1 MRDSASFLSSTPS
14 LYVVATPIGHL
25 SDISARALGVLRE
38 VDVVAAE
45 DTRHSQRLLDAHG
58 IRANLL
64 ALHEHNEQTAATKL
78 IALLGEGKHVA
89 LISDAGTPGVS
100 DPGARAVARV
110 LEAGFAVVPVPGV
123 CAAVAALSASGMG
136 EGGFRF
142 VGFLPPK
149 SGARCTGLQALAD
162 EPVPL
167 VFYESP
173 HRIAECLADLAEVLG
188 AQREIVVAR
197 EITKRHEQ
205 IARMPLGEATAWL
218 AADPD
223 RARGEFVLVV
233 SGCPPVEGLPAD
245 AERVLL
251 MLLRELPLK
260 TAAQLAAEI
269 TGAPRKLLYA
279 RALELK
285 QGLE

>member
-25 SDISARALGVLRE
+25 SDISARALGVLSE

-64 ALHEHNEQTAATKL
+64 ALHEHNEHTAATKL

-89 LISDAGTPGVS
+89 MISDAGTPAVS

-110 LEAGFAVVPVPGV
+110 LEAGFPVVPVPGA
-123 CAAVAALSASGMG
+123 CAASAALSASGMG
-136 EGGFRF
+136 EWGFRF

-149 SGARCTGLQALAD
+149 PGARRTALQALAD
-162 EPVPL
+162 SPVPL
-167 VFYESP
+167 VVYESP

-188 AQREIVVAR
+188 AAREIVVAR

-205 IARMPLGEATAWL
+205 IVRMPLAEAPAWL
-218 AADPD
+218 AADSD
-223 RARGEFVLVV
+223 RGRGEFVLVV
-233 SGCPPVEGLPAD
+233 SACPPVEGMPPE
-245 AERVLL
+245 AERVLGV
-251 MLLRELPLK
+251 LLRDLPLK

>member
-1 MRDSASFLSSTPS
+1 M
-14 LYVVATPIGHL
+14 VATPIGHL
-25 SDISARALGVLRE
+25 SDLSARALGVLSE

-58 IRANLL
+58 IRATLL

-78 IALLGEGKHVA
+78 IALLGDGKHVA

-110 LEAGFAVVPVPGV
+110 LQAGFAVVPVPGA
-123 CAAVAALSASGMG
+123 CAAIAALSASGMG

-149 SGARCTGLQALAD
+149 PGARRTALQALAD
-162 EPVPL
+162 SPVAL
-167 VFYESP
+167 VVYESP
-173 HRIAECLADLAEVLG
+173 HRIAECLVDLAEVLG
-188 AQREIVVAR
+188 AEREIVVAR

-205 IARMPLGEATAWL
+205 IVRMPLGEASAWL
-218 AADPD
+218 AADSD
-223 RARGEFVLVV
+223 RGRGEFVLVV
-233 SGCPPVEGLPAD
+233 SGCPPTEGMPAE
-245 AERVLL
+245 AERVLSV
-251 MLLRELPLK
+251 LLRDLPLK